1 MYMLQIFSQYGLAS
15 LDSGRITRRVKSV
28 APVLG
33 RTICIAVHFSIL
45 PLSFLCISMCV
56 VSFDRLIDS

>member
-1 MYMLQIFSQYGLAS
+1 MYMLQIFSQYRLAS

-33 RTICIAVHFSIL
+33 RTICIAVPFLNSA
-45 PLSFLCISMCV
+45 SFFFVHLYVRSV
-56 VSFDRLIDS
+56 L